1 MTTLVVTV
9 LLASLLG
16 SLHCAGMCG
25 PFVAFAVGQPNG
37 STSRARLQFA
47 YHIGRLLTYA
57 LLGTA
62 AGAAGALIDLTSAL
76 AGVQPI
82 AMALAGGMMIVLGL
96 AELLRYYGHRLPS
109 MHPPAFLVKTVQR
122 GQRLAMTLQPT
133 RRALVIGL
141 LTTLLPC
148 GWLYAFAITAAGT
161 GQPWLGAVVMA
172 VFWVGT
178 LPVLMT
184 VGVGVQAALGMFGKR
199 LPVLCGIALVAVGL
213 STIMGRF
220 ALTPEALAQAVQ
232 NDAAQHRG
240 TASTNVRVP
249 DPNELPACCREPAAE
264 RGEP

>member
-1 MTTLVVTV
+1 
-9 LLASLLG
+9 
-16 SLHCAGMCG
+16 MCG
-25 PFVAFAVGQPNG
+25 PFVAFAVGQPNQ
-37 STSRARLQFA
+37 STSRATLQFA
-47 YHIGRLLTYA
+47 YHMGRLITYT

-62 AGAAGALIDLTSAL
+62 AGAAGALVDLTSTL

-82 AMALAGGMMIVLGL
+82 AMALAGGMMIALGL
-96 AELLRYYGHRLPS
+96 AELLRYYGHRLPTI
-109 MHPPAFLVKTVQR
+109 HPPAFLIKTVHR

-161 GQPWLGAVVMA
+161 GKPLLGALVMA

-184 VGVGVQAALGMFGKR
+184 IGVGVQAALGVFGKR

-213 STIMGRF
+213 STLMGRF
-220 ALTPEALAQAVQ
+220 ALTPAALAQAVQ
-232 NDAAQHRG
+232 HDASQRDVDG
-240 TASTNVRVP
+240 LASGAVP
-249 DPNELPACCREPAAE
+249 DPNQLPACCRETPTDP
-264 RGEP
+264 GQP

>member
-1 MTTLVVTV
+1 MTTLVITV

-37 STSRARLQFA
+37 STSRATLQFA
-47 YHIGRLLTYA
+47 YHGGRLITYT
-57 LLGTA
+57 LLGAA

-109 MHPPAFLVKTVQR
+109 VHPPAFLVKTVQR

-161 GQPWLGAVVMA
+161 GQPGLGAVVMA

-199 LPVLCGIALVAVGL
+199 LPVLCGIALVVVGL
-213 STIMGRF
+213 STLMGRF

-232 NDAAQHRG
+232 SDAAQRSG
-240 TASTNVRVP
+240 TVSTDAVVP

-264 RGEP
+264 RGRP